1 MEHAAAEHH
10 AATFTPKQKR
20 LALLIVAF
28 AFVMD
33 LLDSTIVNIAI
44 PSIQGNLGASYAA
57 IQWLIAGYSL
67 TFALLLITGG
77 RMGDVFG
84 YKKVFMFG
92 VTGFTLAS
100 LLAGIAPSIEF
111 LVGARLFQ
119 GSMAALM
126 VPQVMSLMQVMFKP
140 KERSGVMG
148 LFGMLAGLAA
158 SLGPIVGGL
167 LIEANWFGWD
177 WRPIFLINLPVG
189 IFALIAGWKFLPEGK
204 SVHPLHLDIK
214 GTLLIVV
221 ALSLLIFPLI
231 EGRELD
237 WPIWTIAMLA
247 AAIPALLLFGWYEV
261 RKDRADKSALIV
273 PSLFKVRTFSTGL
286 LLNIIVQSVMIGYF
300 LTITLVMQ
308 VGLGYDVL
316 KAALTGVPTAVGMTI
331 GFAVLGQKLI
341 AKFGRSVIG
350 IGAALY
356 GASLLYVVWVVT
368 SFGLDT
374 TPWHL
379 LPGLLVLGIGMSLIM
394 IPIFSAALQ
403 DVDPGHAGSASG
415 ILNAVQQVGAAI
427 GVAVIGVIFFGQ
439 LSNGAVKSF
448 DDVAPQIRNEL
459 TSLHIPAQ
467 AQDQIVQGSRA
478 CYDDRSKQKDASET
492 PASCK
497 QLETGSSANSATG
510 QKVGEVI
517 ANAVK
522 KANANNFATAFRWAI
537 VYVFGLLVVI
547 CTLSLLLP
555 KKFKLSN
562 APEHV

>member
-1 MEHAAAEHH
+1 MAHAAAEHH
-10 AATFTPKQKR
+10 AATFTPKQKK

-84 YKKVFMFG
+84 YKKIFMFG

-100 LLAGIAPSIEF
+100 LLAGIAPNIEF

-140 KERSGVMG
+140 KERAGVMG
-148 LFGMLAGLAA
+148 LFGMLGGLSAA
-158 SLGPIVGGL
+158 LGPIVGGL
-167 LIEANWFGWD
+167 LIEWNLFGWD

-189 IFALIAGWKFLPEGK
+189 VFALIAGWKFLPSGR

-356 GASLLYVVWVVT
+356 GASLLYVVWAVT
-368 SFGLDT
+368 NFGLDT

-379 LPGLLVLGIGMSLIM
+379 LPGLLVLGVGMSLIM

-403 DVDPGHAGSASG
+403 DVDAGHAGSASG

-448 DDVAPQIRNEL
+448 DDVTPQIRQDL
-459 TSLHIPAQ
+459 TALHIPAQ

-478 CYDDRSKQKDASET
+478 CYDDRSKQKDATET

-497 QLETGSSANSATG
+497 QLESGSSASNATG
-510 QKVGEVI
+510 QKVGDVI
-517 ANAVK
+517 TNAVK

-555 KKFKLSN
+555 KKFKLGN